1 MGVLYSATNFQG
13 MFNLLNMLPVVGYE
27 RNVFY
32 RCPPAQ
38 SLTKTPPEGNCQEQA
53 MPSLHLP
60 SSVSFICLTLL
71 ALHFKTWQKYCY
83 ALKTAVNRERA
94 AKMYARAS
102 YITAVGIVE
111 LPYIAAQTIV
121 FVPISYIMIGKL
133 TVMHDKLTSICHDN
147 EMPDGP
153 DNGCPPWRMMRRAAH
168 PCGYLLVPS
177 YCAPFK

>member
-1 MGVLYSATNFQG
+1 
-13 MFNLLNMLPVVGYE
+13 
-27 RNVFY
+27 
-32 RCPPAQ
+32 
-38 SLTKTPPEGNCQEQA
+38 
-53 MPSLHLP
+53 
-60 SSVSFICLTLL
+60 
-71 ALHFKTWQKYCY
+71 
-83 ALKTAVNRERA
+83 
-94 AKMYARAS
+94 MYARAS